1 MAGYESSNKI
11 VTKKIM
17 KNLYIC
23 GDNESEAKP
32 GNGLMSPRVNI
43 CAGHEANM
51 ILRLIMQNDEP

>member
-1 MAGYESSNKI
+1 
-11 VTKKIM
+11 M
-17 KNLYIC
+17 KNIYIC